1 MLEANAVISIGML
14 YSSLKNCPAFDSGG
28 LHSYVASRFKYY
40 EIIVIANP
48 AEFSPADEDKLL
60 NSPNTRIVVLNNAA
74 PDDILRKKIF
84 ELAIGDYVVLYDP
97 CETPKEMI
105 ERVIDSNMDGYD
117 FTGVI
122 YGKSRLSLY
131 AMLSRLFF
139 LFVSK
144 LSGFRLDGKLSYT
157 GCYSRALI
165 EVINTTEF
173 GQNYLR
179 LLLAAAGFKSTTI
192 EGASRS
198 ARSLSQIFSR
208 LGGSL
213 DIIGSAPHRLLQL
226 TSWLSLGACSGNFLY
241 IGYVVVM
248 WLFAPHI
255 QPGWT
260 TTSLTQSF
268 FLGILFFAL
277 FVFSCIFSSQL
288 GKKAQTRF
296 SIARDDSRSEFISSF
311 NTLNVTDKQ

>member
-1 MLEANAVISIGML
+1 MLDANSVVSIGTL
-14 YSSLKNCPAFDSGG
+14 YSSLKNCLGFDFDG
-28 LHSYVASRFKYY
+28 LYSYVSSRFKYY

-48 AEFSPADEDKLL
+48 SDISADDEDSLL

-105 ERVIDSNMDGYD
+105 ERVIDSNIDGYD
-117 FTGVI
+117 FTGVV
-122 YGKSRLSLY
+122 YRKSHLSLY
-131 AMLSRLFF
+131 AMLSQLFF
-139 LFVSK
+139 LFVSN
-144 LSGFRLDGKLSYT
+144 LSGFTMNGNLSYT

-165 EVINTTEF
+165 EVINTTDL

-198 ARSLSQIFSR
+198 VRSLPQIFSR
-208 LGGSL
+208 LSGSL

-226 TSWLSLGACSGNFLY
+226 TSWLSLGACVGNFVY
-241 IGYVVVM
+241 IGYVVFI
-248 WLFAPHI
+248 WIFASHI

-260 TTSLTQSF
+260 TTSLTQSV
-268 FLGILFFAL
+268 FLGILFFAV

-296 SIARDDSRSEFISSF
+296 SIARDVSRSEFISSF
-311 NTLNVTDKQ
+311 GTLNVTDKQ